1 MRLSLSVYLFLLFRA
16 SLVSHLRMCLSE
28 RERER
33 KREREERERERWR
46 ERREQQNRL
55 VQFRSRFPS
64 QKFVCESVSVI
75 VIIVVIVVIVVV
87 VVVVIVVSVVVVN
100 VVDNDPRRLKF
111 WLFNILVLKNLPD
124 FRTPFATSCINF
136 SKKNQRCCIFVRDLF
151 EDTQLRREKLPINWL
166 NSNPRPLDKEACG
179 QPPCYNHKSFRLKPR
194 RRKSFKFIFFI
205 LCAKKTSKCKK
216 RRQIIRTH
224 ASNYFLYHWM
234 RFVRNL
240 SVFFCVSFA
249 SGLRQFASVSDQKWQ
264 TNSQK
269 IFKAIYVSWQTA
281 QITI

>member
-1 MRLSLSVYLFLLFRA
+1 
-16 SLVSHLRMCLSE
+16 MCLSE
-28 RERER
+28 RERE
-33 KREREERERERWR
+33 KEREREERERERWR

-64 QKFVCESVSVI
+64 QKFVCESVSA
-75 VIIVVIVVIVVV
+75 IVVIVVV
-87 VVVVIVVSVVVVN
+87 VVVVN

-151 EDTQLRREKLPINWL
+151 EDTQLRSEKLPINWL

-179 QPPCYNHKSFRLKPR
+179 QPPCYNHKAFRLKAR
-194 RRKSFKFIFFI
+194 TRKVHLLQIVS
-205 LCAKKTSKCKK
+205 CSKKHRSAK

-224 ASNYFLYHWM
+224 ASNYFLMHWM

-240 SVFFCVSFA
+240 SVFFAPV
-249 SGLRQFASVSDQKWQ
+249 LRQFASVSDQKWQ
-264 TNSQK
+264 TINQN
-269 IFKAIYVSWQTA
+269 IFKAIYLSWQTA

>member
-1 MRLSLSVYLFLLFRA
+1 MR
-16 SLVSHLRMCLSE
+16 E

-33 KREREERERERWR
+33 
-46 ERREQQNRL
+46 REQKNRL

-75 VIIVVIVVIVVV
+75 VIIVVIVVV
-87 VVVVIVVSVVVVN
+87 VVVVIVVVVVVVN

-166 NSNPRPLDKEACG
+166 NSNPRPLNKEACG
-179 QPPCYNHKSFRLKPR
+179 QPPCYNHKAFRLKAR
-194 RRKSFKFIFFI
+194 TRKVHLLQIVS
-205 LCAKKTSKCKK
+205 CSKKHRSAK

-224 ASNYFLYHWM
+224 ASNYFLIH
-234 RFVRNL
+234 
-240 SVFFCVSFA
+240 
-249 SGLRQFASVSDQKWQ
+249 
-264 TNSQK
+264 
-269 IFKAIYVSWQTA
+269 
-281 QITI
+281 